1 LKKTSILLFT
11 SNLDYGLYDEIYK
24 TKLMG
29 YDINLVYVCP
39 KHVVNTASFEVNN
52 ILNELLEIG
61 VMVYKIQTED
71 DIKMCWSIDKTF
83 SQKMR

>member
-1 LKKTSILLFT
+1 
-11 SNLDYGLYDEIYK
+11 
-24 TKLMG
+24 MG

-71 DIKMCWSIDKTF
+71 DIKNVLEY
-83 SQKMR
+83 R